1 MLSYL
6 SHNLSFFPII
16 LKIPLKSVNHLINQA
31 TKTDDLVAAV
41 DLGSNSF
48 RMVIARV
55 IQSPSGT
62 QLQPI
67 DTLRESVRLAA
78 GLTEDKKL
86 DQKAISRGL
95 AALHR
100 FGDRLRN
107 FDPKKV
113 RVVATNTLRVAR
125 NADVFI
131 AEAEKLLGF
140 PIEVIAGREEAR
152 LIYIGASHDA
162 PACDGK
168 RFVLDIGGGSTEF
181 IIGDGYEPK
190 LLESLYIGCVSF
202 SQQYFPGGLVDAYSF
217 KQAQLAA
224 RREIQV
230 ISSQFRKMGWK
241 QAIGSSGT
249 ARAIAELI
257 ALNGFDGSPHDLP
270 VSGAGGIITL
280 DALHQLKNA
289 LIDAE
294 YIDKCH
300 LEGLKNDRR
309 PVLPGGLAIMIAAF
323 DELGIERMEVTEA
336 ALRLGVLYDLMG
348 RSQHHDMR
356 FVTVEQFKQRYGV
369 DVHQAKRVSE
379 FAVHFL
385 NQFPKPKNEDRKDN
399 IHILSWAAKLHE
411 IGLSISHNGYHRH
424 SAYIASHADM
434 PGFSRL
440 DQARLAALLL
450 GHTGKLGKISVG
462 SAYIDWRMLFCL
474 RLAHVLCRRR
484 DNDPIPD
491 IVVKEIDDGYVLKV
505 PKGWANQHPLTQF
518 GLEKESAD
526 WEKIGRT
533 YRIDLI

>member
-1 MLSYL
+1 MPLN
-6 SHNLSFFPII
+6 HADNLNKKVSQ
-16 LKIPLKSVNHLINQA
+16 L
-31 TKTDDLVAAV
+31 DDLVAAV

-48 RMVIARV
+48 RMVVAKV

-78 GLTEDKKL
+78 GLSDSKNL
-86 DQKAISRGL
+86 DEKSIARGL

-107 FDPKKV
+107 FDSKKV

-125 NADVFI
+125 NADRFI

-230 ISSQFRKMGWK
+230 IASQFKKMGWK

-257 ALNGFDGSPHDLP
+257 ALNGLDGLPHDLP
-270 VSGAGGIITL
+270 VSGAGGVITL
-280 DALHQLKNA
+280 DALHQLKKA
-289 LIDAE
+289 LMDAE

-323 DELGIERMEVTEA
+323 EELGIERMEVTEA
-336 ALRLGVLYDLMG
+336 ALRLGVLYDLIG

-356 FVTVEQFKQRYGV
+356 FVTVEQFMQRYGV
-369 DVHQAKRVSE
+369 DAFQAKRVSE

-385 NQFPKPKNEDRKDN
+385 NQFPKPKYQDRKDN
-399 IHILSWAAKLHE
+399 IHILAWAAKLHE

-462 SAYIDWRMLFCL
+462 STYIDWRMLFCL

-484 DNDPIPD
+484 DHEPIPH
-491 IVVKEIDDGYVLKV
+491 ITVKETDGGYALKV
-505 PKGWANQHPLTQF
+505 PKDWAHQHPLIHF
-518 GLEKESAD
+518 SLEKESAD
-526 WEKIGRT
+526 WEKVGRS
-533 YRIDLI
+533 YAIELV